1 MFFNMRRNF
10 KSFLY
15 HYLTLKK
22 RIIIIFLFSSLIPFI
37 SIGLISY
44 YTIYSILT
52 NKIQSG
58 IQSNLNQVELSLE
71 NTISNLNH
79 VSQQL
84 AFEGSVGKKL
94 DQLLSSTDSEPYE
107 RVKMKSDL
115 KEELSLITF
124 TNPGIGLTLYYF
136 QDDHSYDLEN
146 SGVKDNFSPE
156 KLPLLAQYSGISY
169 YGPHIS
175 NNRFDQQ
182 YVLSALRK
190 VELPNRDDVY
200 VYIETG
206 LHLTQSIL
214 NNDHTGGKNS
224 HIFVDN
230 NGRIAYSELP
240 NTFAIDTTFPGIEK
254 GKSSG
259 EQNGFYWFKKA
270 SNQGWS
276 IVSVIPKAD
285 YNKEINRWFIQ
296 IILFAVVFLGMSLFL
311 AWLLWKMVY
320 RPLNG
325 FNKEIKLMA
334 QNRIQSSTA
343 RTRIPEFDFL
353 LDQFQQMKEQIWDLF
368 SEIEQKERRRVD
380 LEVEKLLYQI
390 NPHFLMNTLDT
401 VHWLAVMN
409 GQNEIDRLVSS
420 LNKLLHYNLGKLGQ
434 ASTIQEEIEA
444 LKQYL
449 ILQQIRYDFQFDVQI
464 HMDEDVMKMPIPRFI
479 LQPLV
484 ENSLYHG
491 LSDDGF
497 IQVDVRLAQTI
508 NISIHDNG
516 SGMSEETIKNLL
528 NNPEVENRKVGLG
541 IGMNYVKRMIESQY
555 GEKAELKISSV
566 LGKGTSVFLSLPLLE
581 VEPNHDKSD
590 DC

>member
-1 MFFNMRRNF
+1 MKGKF

-15 HYLTLKK
+15 EYLTLKK
-22 RIIIIFLFSSLIPFI
+22 RIIIIFLLSSLIPFI

-52 NKIQSG
+52 NKIQNG

-94 DQLLSSTDSEPYE
+94 DELLSSEDRKPFE
-107 RVKMKSDL
+107 RYKMISNL
-115 KEELSLITF
+115 REELSLITF
-124 TNPGIGLTLYYF
+124 TNPSIGLTLYYF

-156 KLPLLAQYSGISY
+156 KSPLLAEYSGISY
-169 YGPHIS
+169 YGPHVS
-175 NNRFDQQ
+175 NNRFENQ

-190 VELPNRDDVY
+190 VDLPNRNDVY

-214 NNDHTGGKNS
+214 SNDQTGGKNS
-224 HIFVDN
+224 HIFLDN
-230 NGRIAYSELP
+230 DGRIAYSELP
-240 NTFAIDTTFPGIEK
+240 DTFAIDTTFPSIEE
-254 GKSSG
+254 GKPFGTHNGYKWFRKVSS
-259 EQNGFYWFKKA
+259 
-270 SNQGWS
+270 QGWS

-285 YNKEINRWFIQ
+285 YNKEMNRWFVQ
-296 IILFAVVFLGMSLFL
+296 ILLFSIVFLGLSLFL

-334 QNRIQSSTA
+334 QNGIQTGIA

-353 LDQFQQMKEQIWDLF
+353 LDQFRQMKVQIWDLF
-368 SEIEQKERRRVD
+368 AEVEQKERRRAD

-434 ASTIQEEIEA
+434 SSTIQEELEA

-464 HMDEDVMKMPIPRFI
+464 HMDEEVLKMPIPRFI

-491 LSDDGF
+491 LSDEGF
-497 IQVDVRLAQTI
+497 IRVDVKLTEMI
-508 NISIHDNG
+508 HISIHDNG
-516 SGMSEETIKNLL
+516 SGMSEETIENLL
-528 NNPEVENRKVGLG
+528 NSSEVENNKVGMG

-555 GEKAELKISSV
+555 GERAELKINSV
-566 LGKGTSVFLSLPLLE
+566 LGKGTSIFLSLPLME
-581 VEPNHDKSD
+581 VEPNHD
-590 DC
+590 

>member
-1 MFFNMRRNF
+1 MFFNMRRNL

-15 HYLTLKK
+15 DYLTLKK
-22 RIIIIFLFSSLIPFI
+22 RIIIIFLVSSLIPFI

-71 NTISNLNH
+71 NTLSNLNH

-94 DQLLSSTDSEPYE
+94 DQLLSSTDSKPFE
-107 RVKMKSDL
+107 RVKMKSNL

-124 TNPGIGLTLYYF
+124 TNPSIGLTLYYF

-169 YGPHIS
+169 YGPHVS
-175 NNRFDQQ
+175 NNRFDHQ

-214 NNDHTGGKNS
+214 KNDQTGGKNS
-224 HIFVDN
+224 HIFLDN

-254 GKSSG
+254 GKSFG
-259 EQNGFYWFKKA
+259 TQNGFYWFRKV

-285 YNKEINRWFIQ
+285 YNKEMNRWFVQ
-296 IILFAVVFLGMSLFL
+296 ILLFSIFFLGMSLFL

-320 RPLNG
+320 RPLTG

-334 QNRIQSSTA
+334 LNRIQSGVA

-353 LDQFQQMKEQIWDLF
+353 LDQFRQMKEQIWDLF
-368 SEIEQKERRRVD
+368 AEVEQKERRRVD

-464 HMDEDVMKMPIPRFI
+464 HMDEEALKMPIPRFI

-497 IQVDVRLAQTI
+497 IRVDVKLTQTI

-516 SGMSEETIKNLL
+516 SGMSEETINNLL
-528 NNPEVENRKVGLG
+528 NNPEVENRKVGMG

-555 GEKAELKISSV
+555 GERAELKINSV
-566 LGKGTSVFLSLPLLE
+566 IGKGTSIFLSLPLLE
-581 VEPNHDKSD
+581 DEPNHD
-590 DC
+590 

>member
-1 MFFNMRRNF
+1 M
-10 KSFLY
+10 
-15 HYLTLKK
+15 TLKK
-22 RIIIIFLFSSLIPFI
+22 RIIMIFLFSSLIPFI

-58 IQSNLNQVELSLE
+58 IQSNLKQVELSLE
-71 NTISNLNH
+71 STISNLNH

-94 DQLLSSTDSEPYE
+94 DQLLSSTDSQPYE
-107 RVKMKSDL
+107 RVKMKSNL
-115 KEELSLITF
+115 KDELSLITF
-124 TNPGIGLTLYYF
+124 TNPNIGLTLYYF
-136 QDDHSYDLEN
+136 QNDHSYDLEN
-146 SGVKDNFSPE
+146 SGVKNSFSPE

-169 YGPHIS
+169 YGPHVS
-175 NNRFDQQ
+175 NNPFDNQ

-206 LHLTQSIL
+206 FHLTQSIL
-214 NNDHTGGKNS
+214 NNDQTGVKNS
-224 HIFVDN
+224 HIFLDN

-240 NTFAIDTTFPGIEK
+240 NTFAMDTTFPGIEN

-259 EQNGFYWFKKA
+259 TQNGFYWFRQE

-285 YNKEINRWFIQ
+285 YNKEMNRWFVQ
-296 IILFAVVFLGMSLFL
+296 ILLFSLVFLGMSLFL

-334 QNRIQSSTA
+334 QNRIQSGIA
-343 RTRIPEFDFL
+343 KTRIPEFDYL
-353 LDQFQQMKEQIWDLF
+353 LDQFRQMKEQIWDLF
-368 SEIEQKERRRVD
+368 AEVEQKEKRRVD

-409 GQNEIDRLVSS
+409 GQNEIDRLVTS

-434 ASTIQEEIEA
+434 ASTMQEEIEA
-444 LKQYL
+444 LRQYL

-464 HMDEDVMKMPIPRFI
+464 HVDEEVLKMPIPRFI

-497 IQVDVRLAQTI
+497 IRVEVKLTQTI

-516 SGMSEETIKNLL
+516 SGMSEEIIQNLL
-528 NNPEVENRKVGLG
+528 NNSEVENRKVGMG
-541 IGMNYVKRMIESQY
+541 IGMNYVKRMIDSQY
-555 GEKAELKISSV
+555 GERAKLEINSV
-566 LGKGTSVFLSLPLLE
+566 VGKGTSILLSLPLSEL
-581 VEPNHDKSD
+581 EPNHD
-590 DC
+590 